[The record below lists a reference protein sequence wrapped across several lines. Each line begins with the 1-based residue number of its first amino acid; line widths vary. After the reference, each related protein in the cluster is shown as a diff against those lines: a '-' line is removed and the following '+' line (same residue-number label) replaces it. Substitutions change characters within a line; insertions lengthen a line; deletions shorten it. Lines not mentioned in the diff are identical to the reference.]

1 MRPLFRL
8 PPLLKKASKVL
19 QRGRVLAF
27 YRIAPCLSGNY
38 SSLHKYGRRTRDF
51 RAFVFLFCFN
61 FFSYFGGVFNTTFIP
76 LPLAGYEMI
85 IANLALRV
93 LLAITSYSTIAS
105 RIISK

>member
-1 MRPLFRL
+1 MVDVRVIFVRL
-8 PPLLKKASKVL
+8 
-19 QRGRVLAF
+19 
-27 YRIAPCLSGNY
+27 Y
-38 SSLHKYGRRTRDF
+38 
-51 RAFVFLFCFN
+51 FCFVLV
-61 FFSYFGGVFNTTFIP
+61 FFSYFGGGFNTTFIP